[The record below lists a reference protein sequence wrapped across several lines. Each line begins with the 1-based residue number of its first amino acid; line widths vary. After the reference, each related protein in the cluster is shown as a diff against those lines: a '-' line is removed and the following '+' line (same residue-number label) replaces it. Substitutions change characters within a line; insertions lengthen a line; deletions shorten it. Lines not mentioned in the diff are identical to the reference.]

1 MNEKYNQANNCPLD
15 GCILEVLHREHYNIV
30 SNESLIEQSLNS
42 ILIYSKQSFGNNSVL
57 NEQIKTITKSEPIHH
72 PIIKLQPYI
81 PDAVGEQNNS
91 SPAQT
96 VQILDNQSNI
106 FPSSNKPVLY
116 TLNQVQSQTPTKQ
129 NQVIKLSN
137 GISFS
142 APTEVKIPIAN
153 QQLQQASDQVSIQQ
167 NQSQQPQQLLN
178 LVLVTDSVNGGVSY
192 LSLMPQN

>member
-1 MNEKYNQANNCPLD
+1 MVSLNEKYSQTSNSPLD

-57 NEQIKTITKSEPIHH
+57 NEQNPAIKSESISH

-81 PDAVGEQNNS
+81 PDVVGEQNNS

-96 VQILDNQSNI
+96 VQMLDNQSNI
-106 FPSSNKPVLY
+106 EYKPMLY
-116 TLNQVQSQTPTKQ
+116 TLNQIQSQTPTKQ

-142 APTEVKIPIAN
+142 NSTELKLPITN
-153 QQLQQASDQVSIQQ
+153 QQHQQASDQVSIQQ

-178 LVLVTDSVNGGVSY
+178 LVLVTDGVTGGVSY